1 MVFSQTDILGLFVF
15 AVMAYLPL
23 RSITNM
29 TPWWYVVAKYGQK
42 SPNTKRRGIVC
53 GLPPSWAF
61 GLIWSIEYGLV
72 AVSSFLFWL
81 QSFAVVSDSL
91 WTWWWAVYLV
101 LIASLKTWPIIFY
114 EMEGGIGA
122 ITGFFWIIVSLASS
136 ITLLFF
142 YANAGNWWAFG
153 LLIALPIW
161 LLYALWLNGQ
171 FVMYR
176 RLIYG
181 RDTGYAQYL
190 AMEHN
195 GLNIKRLDVRH
206 LEHIGDDGQFHQ
218 L

>member
-1 MVFSQTDILGLFVF
+1 MVLTQTDVLGLFVF

-42 SPNTKRRGIVC
+42 SQNARRRGIVC

-61 GLIWSIEYGLV
+61 GLIWTIQYGLL

-91 WTWWWAVYLV
+91 WTWWWIVYLV
-101 LIASLKTWPIIFY
+101 LVASLKTWPIVFY
-114 EMEGGIGA
+114 EMEGGMGA
-122 ITGFFWIIVSLASS
+122 ISGFFTIIISLASS

-142 YANAGNWWAFG
+142 YGNAANWLAFG
-153 LLIALPIW
+153 LLVPLPLW

-176 RLIYG
+176 REIYG
-181 RDTGYAQYL
+181 KDTGYLQYK
-190 AMEHN
+190 AMEEG
-195 GLNIKRLDVRH
+195 GLNLKRFDARH
-206 LEHIGDDGQFHQ
+206 LEWDGHM